1 MARHDPTTSRHD
13 DRTSPTPAP
22 ITDTPDTKETTM
34 IERTAHDPT
43 RRSLARSAARTLLAA
58 PLALLAAAPALAQYE
73 NKAEGVSK
81 DQVLVGTSVALSG
94 TLAYMG
100 KAIEEGMHVYFESVN
115 QQGGVNGRRIKLVTY
130 DDEFKPAKTV
140 ANAKLLVERDNA
152 MALVGVLG
160 TPTVLAAYEYLQEKK
175 VPMIGALSIS
185 DAVSTPPR
193 DLIYALPSPQ
203 STEAAAYIDHAVK
216 GLNAKRVAILYQNDS
231 WGKPAME
238 VAEKRLAT
246 HGLKPVE
253 TQTFER
259 LATDLTSQV
268 FKLKESNPDV
278 VVVYALGQQAAS
290 FFKSAEKLGWNP
302 TVFGAGGLNDPK
314 FVELL
319 DGKPVKLYVASYYD
333 AIDGE
338 NPAITSFVAAYGKLY
353 AGSKPSA
360 LALMGY
366 SAAAVFT
373 EALRRAGAEPTR
385 AKLIGAMDGL
395 KGFDQRIGPKI
406 TFEPLG
412 GSPYSRRGQ
421 TGVVLMELKGQKFV
435 SMGSYIDPVTR

>member
-1 MARHDPTTSRHD
+1 M
-13 DRTSPTPAP
+13 
-22 ITDTPDTKETTM
+22 M
-34 IERTAHDPT
+34 IEHAFTTQCTLSNQTTGPT
-43 RRSLARSAARTLLAA
+43 IPNPKRALVHSAIALALSTLLSA
-58 PLALLAAAPALAQYE
+58 PSYAQYE
-73 NKAEGVSK
+73 NKAEGVAK
-81 DQVLVGTSVALSG
+81 DQITVGTSVALSG

-100 KAIEEGMHVYFESVN
+100 KAIEEGMNVYFDTVN
-115 QQGGVNGRRIKLVTY
+115 QNGGVNGRKIKLITY

-160 TPTVLAAYEYLQEKK
+160 TPTVLAAYEYLQEKR

-193 DLIYALPSPQ
+193 DLIFALPSPQ
-203 STEAAAYIDHAVK
+203 STEAAAYVDYAVK
-216 GLNAKRVAILYQNDS
+216 TLNAKRVAILYQNDS
-231 WGKPAME
+231 WGKPASE

-246 HGLKPVE
+246 HGLKVVE

-290 FFKSAEKLGWNP
+290 FFKAAEKLGWNP

-319 DGKPVKLYVASYYD
+319 DGKAVKLYVASYYD
-333 AIDGE
+333 PIDGD
-338 NPAITSFVAAYGKLY
+338 NPAIKSFVAAYGKMY
-353 AGSKPSA
+353 SGNKPSA

-373 EALRRAGAEPTR
+373 EALSRTGAEPTR
-385 AKLIGAMDGL
+385 AKLLSTMDGM
-395 KGFDQRIGPKI
+395 KGFDQKIGPKI
-406 TFEPLG
+406 TFEPLT
-412 GSPYSRRGQ
+412 GSAYSRRGQ
-421 TGVVLMELKGQKFV
+421 TGVALMELKGQKFQ
-435 SMGSYIDPVTR
+435 SLGSYIDPVSR

>member
-1 MARHDPTTSRHD
+1 MTTATGRTVSIGRRGALAMA
-13 DRTSPTPAP
+13 
-22 ITDTPDTKETTM
+22 
-34 IERTAHDPT
+34 
-43 RRSLARSAARTLLAA
+43 LAA
-58 PLALLAAAPALAQYE
+58 VLPAGAALAQYE
-73 NKAEGVSK
+73 NKVEGVTR
-81 DQVLVGTSVALSG
+81 DQVVIGTSVALSG

-100 KAIEEGMHVYFESVN
+100 RAIEEGMTVYFEQVN
-115 QQGGVNGRRIKLVTY
+115 AGGGVNGRKIKLITY

-152 MALVGVLG
+152 LALVGVLG

-185 DAVSTPPR
+185 DAVTTPSR

-203 STEAAAYIDHAVK
+203 STEAAAYIDYAVK
-216 GLNAKRVAILYQNDS
+216 TLNAKRVAVLYQNDS
-231 WGKPAME
+231 WGKPALE
-238 VAEKRLAT
+238 VAEKRLAV

-278 VVVYALGQQAAS
+278 VIVYALGQQAAS

-319 DGKPVKLYVASYYD
+319 DNKPVKLYVAAYYD
-333 AIDGE
+333 PIDGD
-338 NPAITSFVAAYGKLY
+338 NPAIKTFVAAYGKKY
-353 AGSKPSA
+353 AGNKPSS

-366 SAAAVFT
+366 SAAAVFS
-373 EALRRAGAEPTR
+373 EALKRAGNEPSR
-385 AKLIGAMDGL
+385 ARLVKEMDGF
-395 KGFDQRIGPKI
+395 KGFDQKIGPKI
-406 TFEPLG
+406 TFEPLPG
-412 GSPYSRRGQ
+412 GVYARRGQ
-421 TGVVLMELKGQKFV
+421 TGVVLMELKGPSFKAI
-435 SMGSYIDPVTR
+435 GSYIDPVAR

>member
-1 MARHDPTTSRHD
+1 M
-13 DRTSPTPAP
+13 
-22 ITDTPDTKETTM
+22 M
-34 IERTAHDPT
+34 IEHAFPT
-43 RRSLARSAARTLLAA
+43 QCTLNSQTTGPTIPNPKRALVHSAIALALSTLLSA
-58 PLALLAAAPALAQYE
+58 PSYAQYE
-73 NKAEGVSK
+73 NKAEGVAK
-81 DQVLVGTSVALSG
+81 DQITVGTSVALSG
-94 TLAYMG
+94 SLAYMG
-100 KAIEEGMHVYFESVN
+100 KAIEEGMNVYFDTVN
-115 QQGGVNGRRIKLVTY
+115 QNGGVNGRKIKLITY

-160 TPTVLAAYEYLQEKK
+160 TPTVLAAYEYLQEKR

-193 DLIYALPSPQ
+193 DLIFALPSPQ
-203 STEAAAYIDHAVK
+203 STEAAAYVDYAVK
-216 GLNAKRVAILYQNDS
+216 TLNAKRVAILYQNDS
-231 WGKPAME
+231 WGKPASE

-246 HGLKPVE
+246 HGLKVVE

-290 FFKSAEKLGWNP
+290 FFKAAEKLGWNP

-319 DGKPVKLYVASYYD
+319 DGKAVKLYVASYYD
-333 AIDGE
+333 PIDGD
-338 NPAITSFVAAYGKLY
+338 NPAIKSFVAAYGKMY
-353 AGSKPSA
+353 SGNKPSA

-373 EALRRAGAEPTR
+373 EALSRTGAEPTR
-385 AKLIGAMDGL
+385 AKLLSTMDGM
-395 KGFDQRIGPKI
+395 KGFDQKIGPKI
-406 TFEPLG
+406 TFEPLT
-412 GSPYSRRGQ
+412 GSAYSRRGQ
-421 TGVVLMELKGQKFV
+421 TGVALMELKGQKFQ
-435 SMGSYIDPVTR
+435 SLGSYIDPVSR